1 MKIEQKHQYMDRPVE
16 ESIQRQRI
24 FKRIWQISLIVI
36 LIAGGI
42 WGLRRA
48 LSGKIDENRLRVAVA
63 ETGPISNTLSAMGE
77 VFPAY
82 EQVVTSP
89 IQADIQQV
97 LIEVGQQL
105 APGDPIIALDKSFF
119 LLTFDKQQ
127 QELELQENRI
137 DKLRFSLAKD
147 QFDLEIKD
155 SIKALEI
162 YSLEA
167 AVESARRLRVI
178 GGGTDEDVDEAE
190 LKLKIARLQ
199 KKQLENDLLIRK
211 QSTATEVK
219 ELQIQANIQRN
230 GIREMEEKLKRAEV
244 VASRPGVL
252 TWANEN
258 IGSTVKEGEVL
269 ARIAD
274 LGSYKITGTLSDI
287 YAERITPGQTVSVR
301 FTETETLSGRITNI
315 RPTVENNLVSFDIQ
329 LDQPDHSAL
338 RPNMRV
344 ELFIVT
350 ATKPEVVRV
359 ENGPA
364 FKGKNLQPLFVMHNG
379 IAEKRMVKV
388 GLSNADYVELET
400 NIAPGETVVIS
411 DMSSYEHMEKVQVR
425 K

>member
-1 MKIEQKHQYMDRPVE
+1 MDRPVE
-16 ESIQRQRI
+16 EKIQRQRLYR
-24 FKRIWQISLIVI
+24 RIRQIGLI
-36 LIAGGI
+36 LILLVAGI
-42 WGLRRA
+42 WGLRKL
-48 LSGKIDENRLRVAVA
+48 LSGKVDNDRLRVAVA
-63 ETGPISNTLSAMGE
+63 EVGPISNTLSALGE
-77 VFPAY
+77 VIPAY

-89 IQADIQQV
+89 IQADIREV
-97 LIEVGQQL
+97 LIEVGQQVK
-105 APGDPIIALDKSFF
+105 PGDPILSLDKSFF
-119 LLTFDKQQ
+119 LLNFDKQQ

-167 AVESARRLRVI
+167 GVESTKRLRQI

-190 LKLKIARLQ
+190 LRLKIARLE
-199 KKQLENDLLIRK
+199 KKQLEHDLLIRK
-211 QSTATEVK
+211 QSTTTEVK

-258 IGSTVKEGEVL
+258 IGSTVNEGEPL

-274 LGSYKITGTLSDI
+274 LGSYKVTGTLSDI
-287 YAERITPGQTVSVR
+287 YAERISPGQAVNVR
-301 FTETETLSGRITNI
+301 LSESETISGQITNI
-315 RPTVENNLVSFDIQ
+315 RPTVENNLISFDIQ
-329 LDQPDHSAL
+329 LDQPDHATL

-344 ELFIVT
+344 ELFIIT
-350 ATKPEVVRV
+350 ATKSQVVRV
-359 ENGPA
+359 ANGPT
-364 FKGKNLQPLFVMHNG
+364 FKGRNEQPLFVMRDG
-379 IAEKRMVKV
+379 IAEKRMVKI
-388 GLSNADYVELET
+388 GLSNADYVELEN
-400 NIAPGETVVIS
+400 NIAAGETIVIS
-411 DMSSYEHMEKVQVR
+411 DMSSYEHMESVQV

>member
-1 MKIEQKHQYMDRPVE
+1 MDRPVE
-16 ESIQRQRI
+16 EKIQRQRVYR
-24 FKRIWQISLIVI
+24 RIWQIGLILIV
-36 LIAGGI
+36 LIAGV
-42 WGLRRA
+42 WGLRKL
-48 LSGKIDENRLRVAVA
+48 LSGKVDQARLRVAVA
-63 ETGPISNTLSAMGE
+63 EVGPISNTLSALGE
-77 VFPAY
+77 VIPAY

-89 IQADIQQV
+89 IQADIQEV
-97 LIEVGQQL
+97 LIEVGQEVK
-105 APGDPIIALDKSFF
+105 PGDPILLLDKSFF
-119 LLTFDKQQ
+119 LLNFDKQQ

-162 YSLEA
+162 SSLEA
-167 AVESARRLRVI
+167 GVESTKRLRQI

-190 LKLKIARLQ
+190 LRLKIARLE
-199 KKQLENDLLIRK
+199 KRQLEHDLLIRK

-258 IGSTVKEGEVL
+258 IGSTVSEGESL

-274 LGSYKITGTLSDI
+274 LGSYKVTGTLSDI
-287 YAERITPGQTVSVR
+287 YAERISPGQAVNVR
-301 FTETETLSGRITNI
+301 LSESETISGQITNI
-315 RPTVENNLVSFDIQ
+315 RPTVENNLVSFEIQ
-329 LDQPDHSAL
+329 LDQPDHATL

-344 ELFIVT
+344 ELFIIT
-350 ATKPEVVRV
+350 ATKPEVIRV
-359 ENGPA
+359 ANGPA
-364 FKGKNLQPLFVMHNG
+364 FKGRNEQPLFVMRDG
-379 IAEKRMVKV
+379 IAEKRMVKI
-388 GLSNADYVELET
+388 GLSNSDYVELEN
-400 NIAPGETVVIS
+400 NIAAGETIVIS
-411 DMSSYEHMEKVQVR
+411 DMSSYEHMESVQV

>member
-1 MKIEQKHQYMDRPVE
+1 MDRPVE
-16 ESIQRQRI
+16 EKIQRQRLYR
-24 FKRIWQISLIVI
+24 RIRQIGLI
-36 LIAGGI
+36 LILLVAGI
-42 WGLRRA
+42 WGLRKL
-48 LSGKIDENRLRVAVA
+48 LSGKVDNDRLRVAVA
-63 ETGPISNTLSAMGE
+63 EVGPISNTLSALGE
-77 VFPAY
+77 VIPAY

-89 IQADIQQV
+89 IQADIREV
-97 LIEVGQQL
+97 LIEVGQQVK
-105 APGDPIIALDKSFF
+105 PGDPILLLDKSFF
-119 LLTFDKQQ
+119 LLNFDKQQ

-167 AVESARRLRVI
+167 GVESTKRLRQI

-190 LKLKIARLQ
+190 LRLKIARLE
-199 KKQLENDLLIRK
+199 KKQLEHDLLIRK
-211 QSTATEVK
+211 QSTTTEVK

-258 IGSTVKEGEVL
+258 IGSTVNEGEPL

-274 LGSYKITGTLSDI
+274 LGSYKVTGTLSDI
-287 YAERITPGQTVSVR
+287 YAERISPGQAVNVR
-301 FTETETLSGRITNI
+301 LSESETISGQITNI
-315 RPTVENNLVSFDIQ
+315 RPTVENNLISFDIQ
-329 LDQPDHSAL
+329 LDQPDHATL

-344 ELFIVT
+344 ELFIIT
-350 ATKPEVVRV
+350 ATKSQVVRV
-359 ENGPA
+359 ANGPT
-364 FKGKNLQPLFVMHNG
+364 FKGRNEQPLFVMRDG
-379 IAEKRMVKV
+379 IAEKRMVKI
-388 GLSNADYVELET
+388 GLSNADYVELEN
-400 NIAPGETVVIS
+400 NIAAGETIVIS
-411 DMSSYEHMEKVQVR
+411 DMSSYEHMESVQV